1 MILPGKEMTGS
12 RIPEKILDVIRSV
25 DNFVVMTHVQPD
37 GDAIGSLLAVSDM
50 LEHMG
55 KRVFSFLDEPISHLY
70 DFMPGCSK
78 LNSSIDDMR
87 HFIAE
92 SGADICAIALDCGE
106 AERVGRQKN
115 LLMNISPF
123 LVIDHHLSHINFGD
137 YRWVEP
143 TCSSTGEMVYEIAEA
158 LGQTPTY
165 NSAFALYV
173 AICTDTGSFRYE
185 CTGARTFEIVGKLV
199 GLGVKPNHVAGL
211 IYDNFSSQRLK
222 LMQMVLGTLEL
233 YEDEQ
238 VACIHV
244 TRDMLDESGALIQDV
259 EGFIE
264 YPRSIRSV
272 KVAVFIKETWY
283 DMVSVSLR
291 AKGECNVSEIA
302 KLFGGGGHRNAS
314 GCKFPGASLESVKQ
328 QVMPAIKDALVSQ
341 TVQKTC

>member
-1 MILPGKEMTGS
+1 MTGS
-12 RIPEKILDVIRSV
+12 VIPEKILEVIRTT

-37 GDAIGSLLAVSDM
+37 GDAVGSLLAMSDM

-55 KRVFSFLDEPISHLY
+55 KRVFAFIDEPISHLY
-70 DFMPGCSK
+70 DFMPGCSR
-78 LNSSIDDMR
+78 LNSNVDEMR

-106 AERVGRQKN
+106 ADRVGRNQEM
-115 LLMNISPF
+115 LLSVSPF
-123 LVIDHHLSHINFGD
+123 LVIDHHLSHLNFGD

-143 TCSSTGEMVYEIAEA
+143 QCSSTGEMIYEIAEA
-158 LGQTPTY
+158 LDQTPSY
-165 NSAFALYV
+165 NGAFALYV

-185 CTGARTFEIVGKLV
+185 CTTARTFAIAGKLV
-199 GLGVKPNHVAGL
+199 DLGVKPNHVAGL
-211 IYDNFSSQRLK
+211 IYDNFSPERLQ
-222 LMQMVLGTLEL
+222 LMQMVLATLEL
-233 YEDEQ
+233 CEDGQ

-244 TRDMLDESGALIQDV
+244 TREMFDTSGALVQDV

-272 KVAVFIKETWY
+272 KVAVFIKETRN

-302 KLFGGGGHRNAS
+302 KQFGGGGHRNAS
-314 GCKFPGASLESVKQ
+314 GCKFPATEIDLVRRQ
-328 QVMPAIKDALVSQ
+328 ILPAIRDAIAGS
-341 TVQKTC
+341 TAQKNVN